1 MAPKILE
8 KWTQNP
14 PKVDFGSSI
23 SDFLAIWSDIEN
35 TRKIDTSLEAQKF
48 GKIGPRSGQEVPT
61 VPRNL
66 GKGTVPDDLGP
77 RAATRATRILDKR
90 YKKIA
95 KR

>member
-8 KWTQNP
+8 NWSQNP
-14 PKVDFGSSI
+14 PKVDFGPSI

-35 TRKIDTSLEAQKF
+35 TRKFDTSLEAQKF
-48 GKIGPRSGQEVPT
+48 GKMDQGAAKGTSSRLRLLVE
-61 VPRNL
+61 
-66 GKGTVPDDLGP
+66 GTVPGDLGP
-77 RAATRATRILDKR
+77 RAATRATRILAKR